1 MKTDW
6 DEESKGGE
14 EGRPGN
20 VGNSSKNIWHMEM
33 ERHELVAE
41 EHRVEEIFFEMGF
54 PWMCLYADGKI

>member
-14 EGRPGN
+14 EGRPEN
-20 VGNSSKNIWHMEM
+20 VGTSFENIWHMEM

-41 EHRVEEIFFEMGF
+41 EH
-54 PWMCLYADGKI
+54 

>member
-6 DEESKGGE
+6 DEGSKGGE
-14 EGRPGN
+14 DGRPGN
-20 VGNSSKNIWHMEM
+20 VGNSFENIWRMEM

-41 EHRVEEIFFEMGF
+41 EHRAEEIFFEMGF